1 MLGRLGSTLLQ
12 CSRFGRVSRSLNLFR
27 LGIYDASDAGGLF
40 EEMAVSVVA
49 QGGHSYVRNGGG
61 GASGAESIPAPG
73 RAAPGPFPLSE
84 V

>member
-49 QGGHSYVRNGGG
+49 Q
-61 GASGAESIPAPG
+61 SGLSAAAGRSCCQLSRIIPHR
-73 RAAPGPFPLSE
+73 RAA
-84 V
+84 